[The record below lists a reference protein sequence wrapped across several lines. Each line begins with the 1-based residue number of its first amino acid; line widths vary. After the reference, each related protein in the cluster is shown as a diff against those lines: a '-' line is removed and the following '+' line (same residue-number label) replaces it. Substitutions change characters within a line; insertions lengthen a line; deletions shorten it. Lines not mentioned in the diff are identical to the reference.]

1 MYKKQMVPE
10 PPSCVHTA
18 GLPGHHGPAMA
29 TLLREL
35 SAFPERGRAAVLAGS
50 TEPRPPTAA
59 EPWVRVLGLC
69 PRVPAM
75 G

>member
-18 GLPGHHGPAMA
+18 GLPAHHGPAIAM
-29 TLLREL
+29 LREL